1 MNLFATI
8 NHWLHL
14 ASAIL
19 WLGGVAFQVLVFA
32 PLLKM
37 RALPAHFLDAILN
50 RFRVMVGPLVLIL
63 IVTGGIN
70 FGIRRSGGE
79 MPVAYVTALGVKV
92 FLVATVASIH
102 FFMGLTPYDPNA
114 STSDEQTSRN
124 LPNLTFSKV
133 TLIIGAAIIFIA
145 ALLRHF
151 KV

>member
-1 MNLFATI
+1 MSIFATI

-14 ASAIL
+14 TAVVF

-32 PLLKM
+32 PILKT
-37 RALPAHFLDAILN
+37 RALPASFVEPLLN

-79 MPVAYVTALGVKV
+79 MPVAYIVALGVKV

-102 FFMGLTPYDPNA
+102 FFMGLTPYDPDTA
-114 STSDEQTSRN
+114 ASDERTSRV
-124 LPNLTFSKV
+124 LPNFTFNQV
-133 TLIIGAAIIFIA
+133 TLIIGLAIIFIA
-145 ALLRHF
+145 AMLRHF
-151 KV
+151 KG